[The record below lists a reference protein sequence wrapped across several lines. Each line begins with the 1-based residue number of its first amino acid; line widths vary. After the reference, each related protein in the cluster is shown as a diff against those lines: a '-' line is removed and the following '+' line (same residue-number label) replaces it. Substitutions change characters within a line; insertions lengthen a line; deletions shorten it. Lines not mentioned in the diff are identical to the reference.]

1 MKKLVLVAAAAG
13 LMSVAACTKTPEQEA
28 VLNNAEVVAD
38 NLEMT
43 ADNLEAV
50 SNTTLDPTAK
60 DGAEAAAEN
69 LEATASNVRDAAD
82 AKADNMTH

>member
-43 ADNLEAV
+43 ADNIEATAD
-50 SNTTLDPTAK
+50 NTAAVVTD
-60 DGAEAAAEN
+60 AAEN
-69 LEATASNVRDAAD
+69 KADALDAAAANVR
-82 AKADNMTH
+82 HSGSQPEPRL

>member
-13 LMSVAACTKTPEQEA
+13 LLSVAACTKTPEQEA

-38 NLEMT
+38 NLEAT
-43 ADNLEAV
+43 ADNLEAI

-60 DGAEAAAEN
+60 DSAEAGAEN
-69 LEATASNVRDAAD
+69 LNAAASNVRDAAD
-82 AKADNMTH
+82 AKADNLH